1 MNNDQ
6 RQEAIFGAWD
16 GVVSIV
22 GFIFALLANHSPE
35 SAIAIGGFG
44 GAIAAGVSMA
54 SGEFAKSSGPRAAR
68 ARVALAMLLS
78 TLVGSLVPI
87 WPFFLFGPRVA
98 LFIAALG
105 CVGVA
110 TWIGFEKRQG
120 ILGYLTVFVTLFLA
134 TSLTLVVVSLLPQS
148 V

>member
-44 GAIAAGVSMA
+44 GAIAA
-54 SGEFAKSSGPRAAR
+54 
-68 ARVALAMLLS
+68 
-78 TLVGSLVPI
+78 
-87 WPFFLFGPRVA
+87 
-98 LFIAALG
+98 
-105 CVGVA
+105 
-110 TWIGFEKRQG
+110 KRKKYNKRDK
-120 ILGYLTVFVTLFLA
+120 IIIITTK
-134 TSLTLVVVSLLPQS
+134 
-148 V
+148 